1 MKNTILPNPILITI
15 FLYTLLIFL
24 YCIPTDAQLQDQF
37 GQDLQ
42 QLVPPPLQKTNTA
55 ELTIDPYITNT
66 FNNHIEL
73 GLSVDPYTSSLAGQ
87 ENPQLIG
94 LINRFGVNFRG
105 DLPIIDKKLKIRLSY
120 SPQYENYN
128 GAEGKLD
135 EFDAFTDNA
144 ITELSYSPFSNY
156 PEITLSHN
164 LIRLKRILPVYNNT
178 DRQIALRFGRLLEY
192 NLRIHRFDDESEL
205 KEDFLLIGSTTHRAI
220 TRLQFGLLKQMIGKM
235 EYSIENAQ
243 YKTNL
248 NNLILGISGLE
259 EGEIRGDWRHAVSMK
274 LLHTFAK
281 RIVFQEE
288 FNLFMN
294 RSNVDFFN
302 FQSTE
307 AALSTF
313 YRLDTGDWVRLRL
326 SRLWVVFKGRGIRD
340 AEGAIMVNAGNRSD
354 RQLSINTQSNW
365 QFNDKI
371 SLNIDYKYTYNDS
384 NQIDPLYSFLDYQ
397 HSILSVT
404 LRGSY

>member
-1 MKNTILPNPILITI
+1 MKKTTLPILIGI
-15 FLYTLLIFL
+15 AVYTLLFSPFSQ
-24 YCIPTDAQLQDQF
+24 PTDAQLQDQF

-42 QLVPPPLQKTNTA
+42 QLVPPTPPKTDTA
-55 ELTIDPYITNT
+55 KLTIDPNITNT

-94 LINRFGVNFRG
+94 LINRFGVNFQG
-105 DLPIIDKKLKIRLSY
+105 DLPIVDKKLMLKLSY

-135 EFDAFTDNA
+135 EFDAFTDRSL
-144 ITELSYSPFSNY
+144 TELSYSPFSNS
-156 PEITLSHN
+156 PEITFSHN
-164 LIRLKRILPVYNNT
+164 LKRLKRTLPVYNNT
-178 DRQIALRFGRLLEY
+178 DRQIGLRFGRLFEY
-192 NLRIHRFDDESEL
+192 NFRIHRFDDESEL
-205 KEDFLLIGSTTHRAI
+205 REDFLLIGSTSHRAT
-220 TRLQFGLLKQMIGKM
+220 TRLQFGLLRQMIGKV
-235 EYSIENAQ
+235 EYSIENARYQ
-243 YKTNL
+243 TNL

-259 EGEIRGDWRHAVSMK
+259 EGEIRGDWRHAGSIE
-274 LLHTFAK
+274 LLQVITK

-288 FNLFMN
+288 VNLFNN

-307 AALSTF
+307 AAFSTF
-313 YRLDTGDWVRLRL
+313 YKLDTEDWVRIRL
-326 SRLWVVFKGRGIRD
+326 SRLWVVFEHRGIRD
-340 AEGAIMVNAGNRSD
+340 AEGAIMENAGNRSD
-354 RQLSINTQSNW
+354 RQFSINTQTNW
-365 QFNDKI
+365 QFYDNI
-371 SLNIDYKYTYNDS
+371 SLNLDYKYTYNDS

>member
-1 MKNTILPNPILITI
+1 MKKTTIPIVIGLALYSLL
-15 FLYTLLIFL
+15 FLL
-24 YCIPTDAQLQDQF
+24 YCQPIDAQLQDQF
-37 GQDLQ
+37 GQDLL
-42 QLVPPPLQKTNTA
+42 QLVPPPPKTDTA
-55 ELTIDPYITNT
+55 KLNIDPYITNT

-94 LINRFGVNFRG
+94 LINRFGVKFQG
-105 DLPIIDKKLKIRLSY
+105 DLPIVDKKLKIKLSY

-128 GAEGKLD
+128 GTDGKLD
-135 EFDAFTDNA
+135 EFDAFTDSS
-144 ITELSYSPFSNY
+144 ITELSYSPFSNS

-164 LIRLKRILPVYNNT
+164 LKRMKRILPVYNNT
-178 DRQIALRFGRLLEY
+178 DRLIALRFGRFLEY

-205 KEDFLLIGSTTHRAI
+205 KEDFLLIGSTSHRAT
-220 TRLQFGLLKQMIGKM
+220 TRLQFGLLKQMIGKV
-235 EYSIENAQ
+235 EYSIENAN

-288 FNLFMN
+288 FNLFTN

-307 AALSTF
+307 AAFSTF
-313 YRLDTGDWVRLRL
+313 YKLDTEDWFRLRL
-326 SRLWVVFKGRGIRD
+326 SRLWVGFMGRGIRD
-340 AEGAIMVNAGNRSD
+340 AEGAIMENAGNRSD
-354 RQLSINTQSNW
+354 RQFSINTQTNW
-365 QFNDKI
+365 QFNDNI
-371 SLNIDYKYTYNDS
+371 SLNLDYKYTYNDS